1 VDQPLSEQ
9 EKLTLKTGAFGAVFL
24 VSNADPGLLSMIKES
39 FAASD
44 VIAGTSGLVKVV
56 LTAGPLPKLPTGSAR
71 AVEAEVLPALRESVR
86 ILRTKAPAELEP
98 YREVVLKAVDRVA
111 RAHGGVHAA
120 ESAMIEKVTEALSA

>member
-1 VDQPLSEQ
+1 MDQPLTEQ

-44 VIAGTSGLVKVV
+44 VIAGASGLVKVV

-71 AVEAEVLPALRESVR
+71 TVEAEVLPALRESVR
-86 ILRTKAPAELEP
+86 ILRTKAPGELEP

-111 RAHGGVHAA
+111 RAHGGVHVA
-120 ESAMIEKVTEALSA
+120 ERAMIEKVTEALSG